1 MVRLRPVMVYGFHGY
16 GSRHSF
22 VTIMFV
28 IVDPVLDEFKARCL
42 DEIRMGEPGGA
53 CREYREYRER
63 LERTIYGAV
72 QRGKTI
78 EI

>member
-1 MVRLRPVMVYGFHGY
+1 MVKLRPVLVYGFQGY

-28 IVDPVLDEFKARCL
+28 IEDPVLDELKARCL
-42 DEIRMGEPGGA
+42 DEIRLGETGDA

-63 LERTIYGAV
+63 LERSIYSAV
-72 QRGKTI
+72 QKGETI
-78 EI
+78 EL